1 MALKYHPDKNPKTTA
16 LFQAIQTASDRLSDP
31 DKRKEAEKN
40 APNNTNTTSS
50 SAPKN
55 TQKPTNKPYD
65 YYSNGK
71 SSAHDAKASGP
82 SQKPK
87 KEDNYFSQQQ
97 QARDEANAKFNEYAK
112 AHFKKA
118 SDAKYAEFDAKF
130 RQWKEGEDQAR
141 KHKDDILRQG
151 QRAYFEEQ
159 QKARDREREREKE
172 KDDHEKRRQQYD
184 ADAARKAAASNKPSM
199 TPDEINYQKNK
210 NNLNSFNNNKA
221 SDSSNNGNKASNSS
235 NSNSSS
241 NDGNYKK
248 GPYAHYYG
256 TQSEMPGNIGKTFTA
271 NSNGDVRMNDSNK
284 SKPKSGIGM
293 KEVNESIKYF
303 CRPYGLKCTSLGSTS
318 VDIEWS
324 IPIQAPSEKMSFE
337 VSWRNL
343 AHGTHSW
350 NSASKLI
357 KTKQVR
363 KKNLDVGASYEFR
376 VRSVLELSGG
386 MLGDRSEWS
395 GSINIK
401 LLNDSTS
408 ASSPSKQKDNKTK
421 QDSNKNNN
429 NNNNNKHKPN
439 PFHEDE
445 GIISSDD
452 DALENTS
459 RQAWG
464 RTFHQEVE
472 EDDELK
478 KFEQKFKDHADN
490 AKENEKQ
497 NNNPEDEDWYDL
509 KAPPGQYNYEHKVY
523 TEPKLGSS
531 VIGYLMPGMCVISK
545 HKANSGSSS
554 NKNWLYVHTH
564 KKHTP
569 ANYDKSKNSKNSEW
583 GWSMISDALHQFLV
597 RVEDPLVDEELDDE
611 AVDIEEENFD
621 YKYRYEPNVDEWAE
635 EVDPK
640 SGTTYYYNL
649 TTGES
654 QWEPPEWVEHVDP
667 QSGAAYYLKMDK
679 SGHELHS
686 TWSRPI
692 KFARI
697 IRNSSSNEK
706 GGSNEKL
713 DYTQDFEDFDDD

>member
-40 APNNTNTTSS
+40 AQSNTNTTSS

-55 TQKPTNKPYD
+55 TQKPTTKPYD

-71 SSAHDAKASGP
+71 NSSQDSKSNG
-82 SQKPK
+82 SIIQKPK

-159 QKARDREREREKE
+159 QKARDREREREKD
-172 KDDHEKRRQQYD
+172 KDDNEKRRQQYD

-221 SDSSNNGNKASNSS
+221 SDSSNNSNKASNSS
-235 NSNSSS
+235 NSNSS

-408 ASSPSKQKDNKTK
+408 ASSPSKQKDSKTK
-421 QDSNKNNN
+421 QDSNKNNS
-429 NNNNNKHKPN
+429 NNNKHKPN

-478 KFEQKFKDHADN
+478 KFEQKFKDHADH

-545 HKANSGSSS
+545 YKTNNGSS

-611 AVDIEEENFD
+611 AVDIEEEKFD

-635 EVDPK
+635 EIDPS
-640 SGTTYYYNL
+640 SGVTYYYNL

-697 IRNSSSNEK
+697 IRNNSTEK

-713 DYTQDFEDFDDD
+713 DYTQDFEDFDDDD